1 MDYIKIYKSWLES
14 KIIDSNTKEELKKL
28 DLKKDAKEIE
38 DRFYR
43 DLEFGTGGLR
53 GIMGAGTNRVNK
65 YIVGKATQGFANY
78 LIKKFSIEKLSKSG
92 VAIGF
97 DTRNNSKE
105 FASIASNVLTG
116 NGIKTY
122 LFSLPVPTPE
132 LSFAIRHYKCL
143 GGIVVTASHNPK
155 EYNGYKVYDQYG
167 CQLVPADAKELI
179 KFVNEVDDF
188 SLIKF
193 DGNKKLESLIDCT
206 NDFTDAVLKQS
217 INSCECK
224 KELSIVYTPLHGTGC
239 IPVQEI
245 LKKDGFTKVTV
256 QKDQAK
262 LDGNFPTV
270 ISPNPE
276 ERNALN
282 LGIELAKEIKAD
294 IVLGTDPDSDR
305 VGIAVRHKDDYI
317 LMTGNQVGAL
327 LVDYICNNKDIS
339 KLHKPAIIKTIVTNE
354 LGCEIAKKHN
364 VSIFSTLTGFKFIGE
379 KMNQFEQ
386 AKEEKDSNRDY
397 DFLMGYE
404 ESYGYLAGDHARD
417 KDAVVSSML
426 ICEMASKYKKSG
438 ITLYDRLLELY
449 DEFGF
454 YKDAL
459 DSFTLKGKDGVEQ
472 INNIMNIARNNKMFK
487 EDVKVIDYSKD
498 VSAEKHFGM
507 LPKSNVLKFYF
518 KNGSWI
524 AIRPSGTEP
533 KIKFYY
539 SIKGKDSSSSEKS
552 LSEYRK
558 ELYNKLG
565 LEK

>member
-1 MDYIKIYKSWLES
+1 MNYLQKYNLWLGNN
-14 KIIDSNTKEELKKL
+14 IIDSKTKEELKKL
-28 DLKKDAKEIE
+28 DLEKDAKEIE
-38 DRFYR
+38 DRFYK

-53 GIMGAGTNRVNK
+53 GIMGAGTNRMNK

-78 LIKKFSIEKLSKSG
+78 LIEKFSLKALSKNG

-105 FASIASNVLTG
+105 FATTASNVLTG

-132 LSFAIRHYKCL
+132 LSFAVRHYKCF
-143 GGIVVTASHNPK
+143 GGIVITASHNPK

-167 CQLVPADAKELI
+167 CQLVPSDAKELI
-179 KFVNEVDDF
+179 KYVNDVNDF

-193 DGNKKLESLIDCT
+193 EGNKRLETIIDCT
-206 NDFTDAVLKQS
+206 KDFISEVIKQS
-217 INSCECK
+217 INKSECK

-245 LKKDGFTKVTV
+245 LKKDGFKKVIV
-256 QKDQAK
+256 EKKQAI
-262 LDGNFPTV
+262 LDGSFPTV

-276 ERNALN
+276 EKNALN
-282 LGIELAKEIKAD
+282 LGIELAKKNKAD
-294 IVLGTDPDSDR
+294 IVFGTDPDCDR
-305 VGIAVRHKDDYI
+305 VGIAIRYKDEY
-317 LMTGNQVGAL
+317 LLLTGNQVGAL
-327 LVDYICNNKDIS
+327 LVDYICSNKDIS
-339 KLHKPAIIKTIVTNE
+339 KLKKPAIIKTIVTNE
-354 LGCEIAKKHN
+354 LGCEIAKKYK

-386 AKEEKDSNRDY
+386 AKENKDSKRNF

-404 ESYGYLAGDHARD
+404 ESYGYLVGNHARD

-426 ICEMASKYKKSG
+426 ICEMAAEYKNKG
-438 ITLYDRLLELY
+438 ITLYDRLFELY
-449 DEFGF
+449 NEFGF

-459 DSFTLKGKDGVEQ
+459 DSFTLKGKDGLEQ
-472 INNIMNIARNNKMFK
+472 IDNIMKILRNNRIFSKK
-487 EDVKVIDYSKD
+487 TTAIDYNKD
-498 VSAEKHFGM
+498 VNAEANFGL
-507 LPKSNVLKFYF
+507 LPKSDVLKFYF
-518 KNGSWI
+518 DDGSWI

-539 SIKGKDSSSSEKS
+539 SIKGKDSTSTEIA
-552 LSEYRK
+552 LNEYRK
-558 ELYNKLG
+558 EIYNKVG